1 MENIDKNK
9 VKELFEAKRKRL
21 NFSYAQAA
29 SAAGTKSSTLSQV
42 FSGKYPAN
50 DEGIY
55 KLLAHWVGY
64 DTQGWKLVATINYQ
78 FIQRT
83 IMDARQNS
91 HMYALVG
98 SAGSGKTV
106 AQKQFASEY
115 PNSFLIRCDEFWTR
129 QQFLQEVLTQMG
141 RDPNGQSIA
150 QMINMITKVLL
161 QLDRPVLMFDE
172 ADKLSNAVFQ
182 MFISLYNRLE
192 DNCGIVL
199 TATEHL
205 TRRLEKGLARNLKG
219 YAEMW
224 SRIGRKPVECISAK
238 FRDIKEICQAN
249 GFDDE
254 HQIKLIAQESQGDL
268 RRVKRACHKYR
279 LATESVN

>member
-42 FSGKYPAN
+42 FSGKYAAN

-64 DTQGWKLVATINYQ
+64 DTQGWKLVETINYQ

-83 IMDARQNS
+83 IMDARKNA

-98 SAGSGKTV
+98 AAGTGKTV
-106 AQKQFASEY
+106 AQKQFAGEY

-129 QQFLQEVLTQMG
+129 QQFLQEILTQMG

-224 SRIGRKPVECISAK
+224 SRIGRKPVECIGTK
-238 FRDIKEICQAN
+238 PRDVKNICHAN
-249 GFDDE
+249 GIDDD
-254 HQIKLIAQESQGDL
+254 HQINLIAQECQGDL
-268 RRVKRACHKYR
+268 RRVKRACHRYR
-279 LATESVN
+279 LAVEQTN